1 MDLINGSNPTKNR
14 MRKKNMSKKTTKKG
28 KQTAQEKKK
37 NEHTTDDTLV
47 ITRVIRAPPERV
59 YKAFIDP
66 DAMAKWL
73 PPHGFTGKV
82 TKMDARVGG
91 EYHMTFTNFTT
102 GSSHSFGGEF
112 LELSPYTRIRYTDK
126 FDDPNRP
133 GEMETIIEFTKIMS
147 GTEVKVTQKNI
158 PSQIP
163 LEFAKMGWQESI
175 QLLEQLVVPE
185 IPDAS

>member
-1 MDLINGSNPTKNR
+1 
-14 MRKKNMSKKTTKKG
+14 MSKKTAKKG
-28 KQTAQEKKK
+28 KQVPKK
-37 NEHTTDDTLV
+37 ETTTETTGDNTLV

-66 DAMAKWL
+66 SAMNKWL
-73 PPHGFTGKV
+73 PPHGFTGNV

-112 LELSPYTRIRYTDK
+112 LELTPYTRIRYTDK
-126 FDDPNRP
+126 FDDPNQP
-133 GEMETIIEFTKIMS
+133 GVMETIIEFTKLMS

-158 PSQIP
+158 PSQMP

-175 QLLEQLVVPE
+175 QLLEQLVTPE
-185 IPDAS
+185 IPDVP